1 MTPKVGGKEIQV
13 MRIAAAVVIFMAI
26 IVTGLLAQQKET
38 AKPVAIQGEIVDLH
52 CHSSRGASGEKHAG
66 CAEACISRGV
76 PAGLVTTD
84 GVIYL
89 LLDEKMT
96 SVKDRIA
103 GKVGKPVTVS
113 GTVTEVG
120 GMKIV
125 KATKID

>member
-1 MTPKVGGKEIQV
+1 
-13 MRIAAAVVIFMAI
+13 MRIATAVVIFMAI
-26 IVTGLLAQQKET
+26 IVTGLLAQPNEEA
-38 AKPVAIQGEIVDLH
+38 AKQVAIQGEIVDLH

-103 GKVGKPVTVS
+103 GKVGKAVTVS